1 MTIGAI
7 TPYEFSSEKP
17 PQMTKMKQVTYANLP
32 YMSKLAACMYPDKV
46 PEHIQQE
53 MLKISD
59 GWGRRVS
66 LQRRIDEGNADAGR
80 AQPMPD
86 YSRVPGLRRK

>member
-1 MTIGAI
+1 
-7 TPYEFSSEKP
+7 
-17 PQMTKMKQVTYANLP
+17 MTKMKQVTYASLP

-59 GWGRRVS
+59 GWGRRTS
-66 LQRRIDEGNADAGR
+66 LQRRIDKGNADAGR
-80 AQPMPD
+80 AKPTVPD
-86 YSRVPGLRRK
+86 DYYSRVPGLRRK